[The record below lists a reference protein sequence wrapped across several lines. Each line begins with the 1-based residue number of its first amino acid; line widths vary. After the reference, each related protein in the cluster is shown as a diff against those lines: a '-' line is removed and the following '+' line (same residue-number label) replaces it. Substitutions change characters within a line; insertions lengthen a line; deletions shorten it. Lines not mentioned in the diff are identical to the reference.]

1 MGKIIGIDLGTTT
14 CEIAYIK
21 NGKPEIIVND
31 LGDRITPSVVGLT
44 DDNEIITGRMAKRQV
59 VLKPER
65 TVIEVKRLMGTD
77 IKVSLGEE
85 QYLPQQISAMIL
97 KNLKRCAE
105 DYLGEKVTEAV
116 ITVPANFDDLQ
127 RKSTKLAGEL
137 AGLKVERIINEPTAA
152 ALAYGINNL
161 EREEKVLVYDLGGG
175 TFDVTVLEL
184 FDGVLDVQASRGN
197 NKLGGKDFDERI
209 EKYVVEEFK
218 EKYDID
224 LKSNVKAMS
233 RIKEAAERAKI
244 ELSSMESTE
253 IDLPYIAI
261 DKDQNP
267 LELSIKLTRSKFEE
281 LIMDLVESTD
291 KEIQD
296 ALKASSYSTQDIDVV
311 LAVGGS
317 SRIPCVKRLLKAK
330 FGDKIKTDVNPD
342 EAVALG
348 AAIQAGIK
356 NDEISSEDSILITNA
371 CRYTLGTSIVA
382 NIGNSRSIP
391 GVFDP
396 IIMKDSK
403 IPCTEKHKYYTV
415 YDNQTSVV
423 VDVYQGDARLVAEN
437 RKIAEFL
444 LEGIPEASAGK
455 EAIEVSFAYNSN
467 EILEVTA
474 KILSNGKS
482 VSKII
487 DTQSIDKE
495 DSIFFEEESL
505 DDWKNCELAPKVKS
519 TIDLCER
526 KMKKMNDVNREKVQ
540 KVLNELKKAVIDNNE
555 ELVEKCDDELTDLLF
570 DID

>member
-14 CEIAYIK
+14 SEIAYIR

-31 LGDRITPSVVGLT
+31 LGDRITPSLVGLT
-44 DDNEIITGRMAKRQV
+44 DDNEIIVGRLVKRHAI
-59 VLKPER
+59 LKPER

-77 IKVSLGEE
+77 TKVSLGKK
-85 QYLPQQISAMIL
+85 QFLPQQISAMIL
-97 KNLKRCAE
+97 KNLKKYAE
-105 DYLGEKVTEAV
+105 DFLGEKVTEAV
-116 ITVPANFDDLQ
+116 ITVPAKFNNLQ
-127 RKSTKLAGEL
+127 RQATKEAGEL

-161 EREEKVLVYDLGGG
+161 ESEEKVLVYDLGGG

-184 FDGVLDVQASRGN
+184 FDGVLDVKASRGN

-209 EKYVVEEFK
+209 EKYVIEDFK
-218 EKYDID
+218 QKYDID
-224 LKSNVKAMS
+224 LRGNIKAMS
-233 RIKEAAERAKI
+233 RIKDASERAKI

-261 DKDQNP
+261 DKDENP

-296 ALKASSYSTQDIDVV
+296 AFKASSYSAQDIDVV

-317 SRIPCVKRLLKAK
+317 SRIPCVKRLLKTK
-330 FGDKIKTDVNPD
+330 FGNKIKTNINPD

-356 NDEISSEDSILITNA
+356 SDEISSDDSILITDA
-371 CRYTLGTSIVA
+371 CNYTLGISIVSDV
-382 NIGNSRSIP
+382 GNGRLRGGI
-391 GVFDP
+391 FDP

-403 IPCTEKHKYYTV
+403 LPCTEKKVYYTMH
-415 YDNQTSVV
+415 DSQTSV
-423 VDVYQGDARLVAEN
+423 DINVYEGDGKLVIEN
-437 RKIAEFL
+437 TQIAQFV
-444 LEGIPEASAGK
+444 LEGIPEAPKGE
-455 EAIEVSFAYNSN
+455 EAIEVAFTYNLN
-467 EILEVTA
+467 GILEVTA
-474 KILSNGKS
+474 KILSTGKS

-487 DTQSIDKE
+487 DTQGIDKK
-495 DSIFFEEESL
+495 DSMFFEEESL
-505 DDWKNCELAPKVKS
+505 DNWQKCELAPKVKS

-526 KMKKMNDVNREKVQ
+526 KMKKMNDDDREKVQ
-540 KVLNELKKAVIDNNE
+540 KTLDKLKKAVIDNNE
-555 ELVEKCDDELTDLLF
+555 KLVEKCDDELTDLLF
-570 DID
+570 DIG